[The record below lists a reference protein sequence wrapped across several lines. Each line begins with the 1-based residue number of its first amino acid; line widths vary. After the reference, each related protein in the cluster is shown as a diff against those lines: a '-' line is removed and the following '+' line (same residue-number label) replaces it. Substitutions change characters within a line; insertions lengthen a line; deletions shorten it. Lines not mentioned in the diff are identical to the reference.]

1 MTHHPE
7 QFPGTAPVSF
17 VRDLAV
23 HGDRTALITA
33 GGELSYR
40 DLAARVS
47 AAARRLGPRRRLV
60 LLAGANTVDSLVAYL
75 AALAGGHP
83 LLLVP
88 GGSPG
93 TLRSMIGAYDPDV
106 VIRPVDG
113 RWPVEERHAAPA
125 HELHPDL
132 ALLLSTSGSTG
143 SPKLVRLSHGNLQ
156 SNAESIARYL
166 DIRATDRAATTLPL
180 HYCYGLS
187 VVNSHL
193 LSGAGLVL
201 TDLSVADTCFWD
213 LFRDSR
219 ATTFAAVPYT
229 FDLLDRVGFAHM
241 RLPHL
246 RYLTQAGGRLAPDRV
261 ARYAALGRRDGWDLF
276 VMYGQTEATARMA
289 YLPPELAES
298 RPEAIGVPVPG
309 GSFRLRPLPGLPG
322 DDSAGDTG
330 ELVYTGPNVMLG
342 YAETPADL
350 ARGRTT
356 RELRTG
362 DIARRAPD
370 GLYEVVGRHSRFA
383 KILGLRIDPQQV
395 EAVLGR
401 HGVDAFCAGSDDGLA
416 VAVTAGTDPGRVRRL
431 VADEC
436 GLPPRAV
443 HVRAYPELP
452 RLATG
457 KPDYRAVRALV
468 PAPGGNTAERG
479 GPAERRPSARREPAR
494 PADLC
499 ALYAEIL
506 DRDDVTEDSSFT
518 GLGGDSLSYV
528 EMSVRLEEA
537 LGRLPGDWHTRS
549 IRELTAAAPAP
560 RRAGRRRALETG
572 VALRAVAIVLIAG
585 SHIPLFLV
593 QGGAHILLGVAGYNF
608 ARFHLTAA
616 ARPERVRR
624 LGRSMAYIAVPSV
637 VWITGAVLFA
647 DGYDPEN
654 ILLLNSVVGTHEGRQ
669 EWHYWFV
676 ESLLYILVLLA
687 AVLAVPALDRAE
699 RRFPFGFP
707 LALTALALVTRYNL
721 PGFDLRAPHLTALVV
736 FWLFALGWAA
746 ARAGTAGQR
755 LLLTAVVL
763 ATVPGLFPAGDGQ
776 ALRTAVAMTGLTLLI
791 WVRNL
796 PSLGPLNRVAGLLAH
811 SSLYIYLTHFQ
822 VYPLLKEHS
831 ALLAL
836 IASLAVGVAY
846 ATVVTHLTRR
856 LPALLRRRGWPAP
869 PPGGKSR
876 ESGEIEGS
884 GQPRPLGPGTGT
896 GRPEA
901 STPVAA

>member
-1 MTHHPE
+1 MTHHSDQPSGAAVP
-7 QFPGTAPVSF
+7 FAA
-17 VRDLAV
+17 DLAA
-23 HGDRTALITA
+23 HGDRIALIA
-33 GGELSYR
+33 ADVELSYR
-40 DLAARVS
+40 DLAARV
-47 AAARRLGPRRRLV
+47 AATARRLGSRRRLV
-60 LLAGANTVDSLVAYL
+60 LLAGANTADALVFYL

-93 TLRSMIGAYDPDV
+93 TLDAMTSAYDPDV

-113 RWPVEERHAAPA
+113 RWAVEERHTVSV
-125 HELHPDL
+125 HDLHPDL

-143 SPKLVRLSHGNLQ
+143 SPKLVRLSHENLR
-156 SNAESIARYL
+156 SNAEAIARYL
-166 DIRATDRAATTLPL
+166 DIRVTDRAATTLPL

-193 LSGAGLVL
+193 LRGAGLVL
-201 TDLSVADTCFWD
+201 TDLSVADACFWD
-213 LFRDSR
+213 LFRVAR

-229 FDLLDRVGFAHM
+229 FDLLDRAGFERM

-246 RYLTQAGGRLAPDRV
+246 RYITQAGGRLAPDRV
-261 ARYAALGRRDGWDLF
+261 ARYAAMGRRDGWDLF

-298 RPEAIGVPVPG
+298 RPEAIGVPIPG
-309 GSFRLRPLPGLPG
+309 GSLRLRPLPGPAG
-322 DDSAGDTG
+322 EDSGEGTG

-342 YAETPADL
+342 YARTPADL
-350 ARGRTT
+350 ARGRTV

-362 DIARRAPD
+362 DVARRAPD
-370 GLYEVVGRHSRFA
+370 GLYEVVGRHSRFV

-401 HGVDAFCAGSDDGLA
+401 HGVDAYCAGSDEALA
-416 VAVTAGTDPGRVRRL
+416 VAVTGEADPVRVRRL
-431 VADEC
+431 VADTC

-443 HVRAYPELP
+443 HVRVLPELP

-457 KPDYRAVRALV
+457 KPDYRAVRELL
-468 PAPGGNTAERG
+468 PGPGGAGNEGGKTAEPGG
-479 GPAERRPSARREPAR
+479 GPARPRTVGAAG
-494 PADLC
+494 LC

-537 LGRLPGDWHTRS
+537 LGRLPENWHIRP
-549 IRELTAAAPAP
+549 IRELAAPAP

-572 VALRAVAIVLIAG
+572 VALRAVAIVLIVG

-593 QGGAHILLGVAGYNF
+593 QGGAHVLLGVAGYNF
-608 ARFHLTAA
+608 ARFQLTAA

-624 LGRSMAYIAVPSV
+624 LGRSMAHIAVPSV
-637 VWITGAVLFA
+637 VWISGAVLFA

-654 ILLLNSVVGTHEGRQ
+654 VLLLNSVMGTHEGRQ

-676 ESLLYILVLLA
+676 ESLLYILVFLA

-707 LALTALALVTRYNL
+707 LALAALALVTRYNV
-721 PGFDLRAPHLTALVV
+721 PGFDLRAPHLTAVVV

-746 ARAGTAGQR
+746 ARADTAWRR

-763 ATVPGLFPAGDGQ
+763 ATVPGLFPEGDGQ
-776 ALRTAVAMTGLTLLI
+776 TLRTVVAMAGLTLLI
-791 WVRNL
+791 WVRSL
-796 PSLGPLNRVAGLLAH
+796 PSLGPLNRTAGVLAH

-822 VYPLLKEHS
+822 VYPLLEDHS
-831 ALLAL
+831 PLLAL

-846 ATVVTHLTRR
+846 ATAVTRLTRR
-856 LPALLRRRGWPAP
+856 LPALPRRRGRTAP
-869 PPGGKSR
+869 PPGGEGGGTG
-876 ESGEIEGS
+876 ESG
-884 GQPRPLGPGTGT
+884 RPCTRGTGAA
-896 GRPEA
+896 RPEA
-901 STPVAA
+901 SSPVAV